1 MIHRYSCSIIL
12 FTIPSYTE
20 CIDIALGDI
29 SSDSTMMKNGWNV
42 DIEYSN
48 TKDWSQDYL
57 VNCGTQTFYGY
68 HGDQKVGSVSATFKG
83 SGNATLIFGNCY
95 KEGFVEVLLN
105 EEQLKQAN
113 QEKYKTVAFSYKRGD
128 TIKIREVNTAIMKLY
143 YFGITGCEG
152 RLL

>member
-1 MIHRYSCSIIL
+1 MIHRYSFVINLISIRLYI
-12 FTIPSYTE
+12 E
-20 CIDIALGDI
+20 CIDIALGDV

-42 DIEYSN
+42 DIEHSN

-57 VNCGTQTFYGY
+57 VNCGTHSFYGY
-68 HGDQKVGSVSATFKG
+68 HGAQKVGSVSATFKG

-113 QEKYKTVAFSYKRGD
+113 QEKYKTVAFSYRRGD
-128 TIKIREVNTAIMKLY
+128 ILKIRGVNIAIMKLY

-152 RLL
+152 RL

>member
-1 MIHRYSCSIIL
+1 MI
-12 FTIPSYTE
+12 
-20 CIDIALGDI
+20 
-29 SSDSTMMKNGWNV
+29 KNGWNV

-68 HGDQKVGSVSATFKG
+68 HGDQKVGTVSATFQG

-105 EEQLKQAN
+105 EEHLKQAN
-113 QEKYKTVAFSYKRGD
+113 PDLPLRSCEEVLCKYSVVMSLD
-128 TIKIREVNTAIMKLY
+128 
-143 YFGITGCEG
+143 C
-152 RLL
+152 